1 MASEDSAEIL
11 SDTAQG
17 AKAGYSV
24 GGGWGALIGGV
35 LGFGAGLWSSGR
47 RKKAR
52 MFTAGAKAL
61 RQDAVLVRSFA
72 EQRQLIRTGQVQA
85 SMAQSAVQNSGA
97 DASES
102 SAYQGI
108 RSSVYTQLMDNFLI
122 GEKIVQDQIM
132 ANVYDRQSAEQTAKA
147 DAIQAG
153 VSAIAGGANS
163 FGGSSFG
170 GGGSSSG
177 GSK

>member
-1 MASEDSAEIL
+1 MAQEDTTEIL

-52 MFTAGAKAL
+52 KLQAGARAL

-72 EQRQLIRTGQVQA
+72 EQRNLLRAGQVQA
-85 SMAQSAVQNSGA
+85 AMAQQSVYNSGA
-97 DASES
+97 DVES
-102 SAYQGI
+102 SASQGI
-108 RSSVYTQLMDNFLI
+108 QSSIYTQLMDNFLI
-122 GEKIVQDQIM
+122 GEKIVGDQIR
-132 ANVYDRQSAEQTAKA
+132 ANAMDQSASRETAKA

-163 FGGSSFG
+163 FGGSGFG
-170 GGGSSSG
+170 SSSSG
-177 GSK
+177 GKQ